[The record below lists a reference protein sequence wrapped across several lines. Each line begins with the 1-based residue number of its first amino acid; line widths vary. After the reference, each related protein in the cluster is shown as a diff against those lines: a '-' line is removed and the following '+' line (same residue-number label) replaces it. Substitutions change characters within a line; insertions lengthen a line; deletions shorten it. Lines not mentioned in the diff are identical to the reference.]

1 MCRSNVLRC
10 RAIVWRNR
18 DERFLLLLGFYLL
31 CVLFLAAVWSPIL
44 RGAGPADDAV
54 LLAHLEAGEFGPA
67 LAIAQNAA
75 DPAIG
80 DRWLSRIAAAQA
92 RVGTRGAAIDTA
104 SYIQD
109 DRVRSDLLD
118 NIRSQPVRTWG
129 ASGGGTVADFTS
141 LITLIKSTIAP
152 ISWDDVGGP
161 GAADAFAGGVYVDTS
176 GVMRKLSS
184 EPAGGALAE
193 IHADAFRASD
203 NRDVRTHSRLR
214 KVSLNRLEKQVQM
227 LWALGNEPDEAMRS
241 MAGLEKVQYLFV
253 YPGSGDIVLA
263 GPAGD
268 WRIDSEGRS
277 VSTETG
283 RPLLNLDD
291 FVAVLRNAYEQNG
304 RFGCSIT
311 PIQENLAR
319 TKAYLAES
327 AKTALKPGQRDRWLR
342 QLRDQLGKQ
351 EIEVYGIDPGSRA
364 ARVLVEADY
373 RMKLIGM
380 GLEDGTLGVKSYLAL
395 IPTPKDGAA
404 PPPMDVLRWWFT
416 LNYTGIQATKAGDA
430 FELLGP
436 GVKVLSENEL
446 VTELGERVHT
456 GKSDEL
462 NQEFA
467 HSFTS
472 HFDLLAAK
480 YPIYAELQN
489 IFDLALVAALL
500 RSEDLPG
507 QVGWHMTFFGPA
519 PANGSSVYQVALAT
533 APKQVETVINH
544 RVIGGKHIVAG
555 VSGGVAVDTTK
566 LVQPGAIKTDDYH
579 LMQAERSASVPKNL
593 ARDAWW
599 WD

>member
-1 MCRSNVLRC
+1 
-10 RAIVWRNR
+10 
-18 DERFLLLLGFYLL
+18 LLLLGFFFV
-31 CVLFLAAVWSPIL
+31 CILFLAAAMSPL
-44 RGAGPADDAV
+44 VRGAGPGED
-54 LLAHLEAGEFGPA
+54 LALRAHVEAGEFGPA
-67 LAIAQNAA
+67 LDIARNAA
-75 DPAIG
+75 DPTVR
-80 DRWLSRIAAAQA
+80 DRRLSTIAAAQA
-92 RVGTRGAAIDTA
+92 RVGTRGASLDTA

-109 DRVRSDLLD
+109 DRIRSNLLD
-118 NIRSQPVRTWG
+118 EIRTQPVRTWG
-129 ASGGGTVADFTS
+129 ASGGGTAADFTS
-141 LITLIKSTIAP
+141 LINLIKGTIAP

-161 GAADAFAGGVYVDTS
+161 GAADAFAGGVYVDTR
-176 GVMRKLSS
+176 GMMRKLSYDS
-184 EPAGGALAE
+184 GEHRLAE
-193 IHADAFRASD
+193 VHADSIRASD
-203 NRDVRTHSRLR
+203 NRDVRVPSRLR
-214 KVSLNRLEKQVQM
+214 KVSLPRLEKQVQM
-227 LWALGNEPDEAMRS
+227 LWALGQEPDETMRV
-241 MAGLEKVQYLFV
+241 MAGLEKVKYLLV
-253 YPGSGDIVLA
+253 YPDSGDIVIA
-263 GPAGD
+263 GPASD

-291 FVAVLRNAYEQNG
+291 FVVVLRNAYEQNG

-311 PIQENLAR
+311 PTQENLAR

-327 AKTALKPGQRDRWLR
+327 AKTPLKPGQRDRWLR

-351 EIEVYGIDPGSRA
+351 DIEVNGIDPGSHA
-364 ARVLVEADY
+364 ARILVEADY
-373 RMKLIGM
+373 RMKLVGM
-380 GLEDGTLGVKSYLAL
+380 GLEDGTLGVKSYLAS

-416 LNYTGIQATKAGDA
+416 LNYTGIQATESRDA

-446 VTELGERVHT
+446 VTQLGERVHT

-462 NQEFA
+462 NQDFA

-489 IFDLALVAALL
+489 IFDLALAAALL

-507 QVGWHMTFFGPA
+507 QVGWHMTYFGPA
-519 PANGSSVYQVALAT
+519 SDNGNSVYQVPLAS

-555 VSGGVAVDTTK
+555 VSGGVAADTSK
-566 LVQPGAIKTDDYH
+566 LVQPGSFKTDTYG
-579 LMQAERSASVPKNL
+579 LMQAERNASVPKNL
-593 ARDAWW
+593 ARNAWW